1 MPNPTYPGPDTIQR
15 HQLPNGIVV
24 LIYENF
30 ASQTVVIDG
39 ILRVGSLNE
48 SRAQAGLAD
57 FTASLL
63 LYGTQTRDF
72 DSIHEAL
79 EAVGADLDFTSGR
92 HATSFSASSL
102 VEDLDLVLELLAQSL
117 RCPTFPAAEV
127 EEVRGQIIT
136 GLHMRADDTRQMAG
150 LAFNELLYGDHPY
163 GRSTSGYLDTIPALM
178 REDLA
183 SFHARHY
190 GPRGMI
196 LTLVG
201 GIKAETALAKIAAVL
216 GDWVNEA
223 QGEETAVSPV
233 PRPAQ
238 TIRTHIPMPG
248 KSQADVL
255 IGLPG
260 PPRNTPDYLDASLMN
275 TILGVFGMMGRIG
288 QSVREE
294 QGLAYYA
301 SSRLE
306 GGLGPGPWTAS
317 AGVAPDK
324 VDQAVESIR
333 HEIRKMMTDLVAV
346 EELADS
352 QAYRTGSMPMSLE
365 TNNGLVDIITDIELY
380 DLGLDYLHRYSDII
394 QAITPERIRSAANK
408 YLSADDLVIAV
419 SGPVEAL

>member
-30 ASQTVVIDG
+30 ASQTVIIDG
-39 ILRVGSLNE
+39 VLRVGALNE

-63 LYGTQTRDF
+63 LYGTQARDF

-79 EAVGADLDFTSGR
+79 ESVGADLDFTSGR

-163 GRSTSGYLDTIPALM
+163 GRSTSGYLDTIPAIT
-178 REDLA
+178 RADLVN
-183 SFHARHY
+183 FHANHY

-196 LTLVG
+196 LTIVG
-201 GIKAETALAKIAAVL
+201 AIKAETALAKIGAVL

-223 QGEETAVSPV
+223 QGEETAVSPA

-238 TIRTHIPMPG
+238 TIRTHVPMPG
-248 KSQADVL
+248 KSQADIL

-275 TILGVFGMMGRIG
+275 TVLGVFGMMGRIG
-288 QSVREE
+288 KSVREE

-301 SSRLE
+301 YSSLQ
-306 GGLGPGPWTAS
+306 GTLGPTPWLIS
-317 AGVAPDK
+317 MGVAPGD
-324 VDQAVESIR
+324 VEQAITTAIG
-333 HEIRKMMTDLVAV
+333 EIARIQNEPVPAD
-346 EELADS
+346 ELADS
-352 QAYRTGSMPMSLE
+352 QAFRTGSLPVSLE
-365 TNNGLVDIITDIELY
+365 TNSGLADVITDMEFY
-380 DLGLDYLHRYSDII
+380 GLGLDYLLRYPSLIN
-394 QAITPERIRSAANK
+394 AITPERIQATAQK
-408 YLSADDLVIAV
+408 YLSTEQLAIAV
-419 SGPVEAL
+419 AGP